1 MKNEVGR
8 NTWGRKGVVLHR
20 KGGFEN
26 VAVAITDQ
34 CDVFTLGIVE
44 GDAEDLAGIPGALE
58 NRPDEHVLI
67 TIDRCN
73 FGLFGSLHGTTMMP
87 CRTPSKSPPKQSG
100 ELKP

>member
-1 MKNEVGR
+1 MCGFVLAAEKDLVLGNLAAAGGGRDLLDQEVDAG
-8 NTWGRKGVVLHR
+8 GIVLHR

-34 CDVFTLGIVE
+34 CDVVTLGIVE

-67 TIDRCN
+67 AIDR
-73 FGLFGSLHGTTMMP
+73 
-87 CRTPSKSPPKQSG
+87 
-100 ELKP
+100 